1 MCCILSRSRGK
12 NLVWF
17 VTSNLSVFFLKD
29 YLKGVKV
36 DQTSFKGLVERVWL
50 VVNVM
55 PARHKGR

>member
-1 MCCILSRSRGK
+1 
-12 NLVWF
+12 
-17 VTSNLSVFFLKD
+17 LSVFFLKD